1 MKYEHIP
8 AGQFK
13 AHCLQLMN
21 DINTKKVGYII
32 TKRGVP
38 VARILPPE
46 ETVPPQLFGWLTG
59 TIIEENNI
67 IDPIDVEWES
77 MNETR

>member
-21 DINTKKVGYII
+21 DINAKKVGYII

-46 ETVPPQLFGWLTG
+46 EAAPPQLFGWLSG
-59 TIIEENNI
+59 TIIEEGNI
-67 IDPIDVEWES
+67 IDPIDAEWES
-77 MNETR
+77 MNEN

>member
-1 MKYEHIP
+1 MKFEHIP

-21 DINTKKVGYII
+21 DINIKKIGYII

-46 ETVPPQLFGWLTG
+46 ETALPQLFGWLSG
-59 TIIEENNI
+59 TLIEENNI
-67 IDPIDVEWES
+67 IDPIDVDWES
-77 MNETR
+77 MNENR

>member
-21 DINTKKVGYII
+21 DINTKRVGYII

-46 ETVPPQLFGWLTG
+46 EAPSPPLFGWLSDTV
-59 TIIEENNI
+59 ISEENI

-77 MNETR
+77 LNESR